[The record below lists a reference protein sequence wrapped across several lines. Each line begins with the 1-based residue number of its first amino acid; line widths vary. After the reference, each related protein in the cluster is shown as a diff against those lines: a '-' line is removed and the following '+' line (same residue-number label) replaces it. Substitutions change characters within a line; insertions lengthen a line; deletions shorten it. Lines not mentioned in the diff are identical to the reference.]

1 LSALTISCARIDPTP
16 VKACAIEALVQHNP
30 YTQYW
35 LSKATL
41 DSGNAAET
49 LTLIDGAFGALTERD
64 TEVLEHVQ
72 GASI

>member
-1 LSALTISCARIDPTP
+1 M
-16 VKACAIEALVQHNP
+16 QHNP